1 VHKKSYT
8 FSKHYP
14 IADAL
19 GGAALA
25 EHPADALRQALR
37 GDLEVLICTPES
49 FLRAS
54 AALGWAHRQRPF
66 ALVAIDEAATVT
78 STWEFR
84 SSHGAL
90 APQLR
95 EWLSNVPR
103 MALSASLT
111 PEMLAGAV
119 LPTAPRLHLHHEPR
133 RNLEAHVA
141 LGGTANK
148 QKHKKNI
155 KKRKREGRAREPV
168 SW

>member
-1 VHKKSYT
+1 MQVGEGGKGGFLST
-8 FSKHYP
+8 F
-14 IADAL
+14 
-19 GGAALA
+19 
-25 EHPADALRQALR
+25 
-37 GDLEVLICTPES
+37 
-49 FLRAS
+49 
-54 AALGWAHRQRPF
+54 
-66 ALVAIDEAATVT
+66 DEAATEVT

-103 MALSASLT
+103 MALSASLLTSLT

-119 LPTAPRLHLHHEPR
+119 LPTPPRLHLHHELR

-148 QKHKKNI
+148 QKQHTKTSR
-155 KKRKREGRAREPV
+155 KRKRERRAREPV
-168 SW
+168 SR